1 MISPSAQSTPSA
13 AAAVVRGAVE
23 SFNRGDV
30 DGYLACCDPG
40 GPRWVAASGRTIDVP
55 TCEVYAVDDDRRI
68 RESWVYG
75 DMLDIFRQIAPAAA
89 VSA

>member
-1 MISPSAQSTPSA
+1 
-13 AAAVVRGAVE
+13 
-23 SFNRGDV
+23 
-30 DGYLACCDPG
+30 
-40 GPRWVAASGRTIDVP
+40 VP